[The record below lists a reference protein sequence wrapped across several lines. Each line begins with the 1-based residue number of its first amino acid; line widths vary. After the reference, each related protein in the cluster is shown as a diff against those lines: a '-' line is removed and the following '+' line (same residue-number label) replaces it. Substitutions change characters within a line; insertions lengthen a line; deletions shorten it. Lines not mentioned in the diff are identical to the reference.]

1 MIGKLG
7 HEKGLAHLGSAHKEI
22 CPRIEQTVYHRRS
35 AGVHL
40 FVEVIHRHGRQIGRV
55 IDPAYLP
62 QISSK
67 SLSGGLCSVTPSAIL
82 WLGFCESD
90 CPRLRQ
96 QADMG
101 QSFLSCNLSIYQSSL
116 MPSMMAAIS
125 RMVSSNSPSTPFPA
139 SIRSSSSRT
148 AASSF
153 RRALYTLG
161 LPCTTTSRHSSRR
174 VM

>member
-62 QISSK
+62 Q
-67 SLSGGLCSVTPSAIL
+67 
-82 WLGFCESD
+82 D
-90 CPRLRQ
+90 
-96 QADMG
+96 
-101 QSFLSCNLSIYQSSL
+101 FLQI
-116 MPSMMAAIS
+116 
-125 RMVSSNSPSTPFPA
+125 
-139 SIRSSSSRT
+139 
-148 AASSF
+148 SF
-153 RRALYTLG
+153 RGLVFCHALCYTLVRF
-161 LPCTTTSRHSSRR
+161 L
-174 VM
+174 

>member
-62 QISSK
+62 QDFPKIP
-67 SLSGGLCSVTPSAIL
+67 LLGLVFGL
-82 WLGFCESD
+82 
-90 CPRLRQ
+90 
-96 QADMG
+96 
-101 QSFLSCNLSIYQSSL
+101 FLC
-116 MPSMMAAIS
+116 
-125 RMVSSNSPSTPFPA
+125 
-139 SIRSSSSRT
+139 
-148 AASSF
+148 
-153 RRALYTLG
+153 YTLVRF
-161 LPCTTTSRHSSRR
+161 L
-174 VM
+174 